1 MSLWSCNEEAGI
13 NDQWGKAVVRI
24 DWRRVMALLESG
36 QGEDVNEIRHG
47 RTILYQAVLDREI
60 VAIAALLRHG
70 SASASTTRDEC
81 VEPLLLS
88 STSVL

>member
-1 MSLWSCNEEAGI
+1 MNLWDCDERLWDFEKPQI
-13 NDQWGKAVVRI
+13 N
-24 DWRRVMALLESG
+24 WRRAMALLESG
-36 QGEDVNEIRHG
+36 QCGDVNEIHNG
-47 RTILYQAVLDREI
+47 YTMLYQAVLDREI